1 MAGKIPTEKI
11 KQLQDAFNQFSDK
24 RGLVKTRNI
33 ERVLK
38 HMGESPGKEEVQDM
52 INQVDVDGAGV
63 CRFPDFLHMM
73 AKRVGFH
80 KNIISRITCFVLL
93 RYQSLPLRK
102 R

>member
-11 KQLQDAFNQFSDK
+11 KQLQVAFNQFSDQ
-24 RGLVKTRNI
+24 RGLVKTRHI

-38 HMGESPGKEEVQDM
+38 HMGESPEKEEVQDM

-80 KNIISRITCFVLL
+80 KNIMSRIKCFFLL
-93 RYQSLPLRK
+93 RYQNLLLKK

>member
-1 MAGKIPTEKI
+1 MAGKISAEKI

-24 RGLVKTRNI
+24 RGLVATRNI

-38 HMGESPGKEEVQDM
+38 HMGESPGKEEIQDM

-73 AKRVGFH
+73 ARRVGCLA
-80 KNIISRITCFVLL
+80 S
-93 RYQSLPLRK
+93 Q
-102 R
+102 

>member
-1 MAGKIPTEKI
+1 MAGKISAEKI

-24 RGLVKTRNI
+24 RGLVATRNI

-38 HMGESPGKEEVQDM
+38 QMGENPGKEEVQDM

-73 AKRVGFH
+73 ARRVG
-80 KNIISRITCFVLL
+80 CLQL
-93 RYQSLPLRK
+93 Q
-102 R
+102 